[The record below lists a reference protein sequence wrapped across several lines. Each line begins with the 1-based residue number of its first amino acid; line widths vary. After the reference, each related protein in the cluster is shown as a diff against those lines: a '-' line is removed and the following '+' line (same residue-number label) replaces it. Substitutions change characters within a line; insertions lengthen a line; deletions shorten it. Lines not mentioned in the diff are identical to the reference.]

1 MNLSVVK
8 LTKSSLTLRVASS
21 SEDFTQEEWASW
33 DAHLQSNPSAYLDSR
48 SIKAALNIV
57 QRQLQAV
64 MWVDEDGVTV
74 GIASIEDSRAL
85 SSSRGRFLKGD
96 KPIFK
101 LAQRYLYRGDGIF
114 KFPVRVMGTVL
125 SSGDHAFRF
134 TPDFPQALLF
144 DAIHTALSLLSSDGT
159 PPPKSTLVKDHYA
172 TVPWPT
178 KIAGSSLW
186 HKSWIDL
193 EFDPV
198 MEVDLK
204 AEWKT
209 FEDYSAAL
217 RKKSRTKIRRILRGS
232 EELELKNLSLEEVE
246 KSANELY
253 DLYCQVYDRA
263 GFKLGMLYPEDLIEL
278 KRNWGEDFPV
288 IAYYLDGELVGFQCG
303 ILTPDVTEA
312 FFVGFSVEENK
323 LHFMYQRMLIEF
335 IIQALGKGSKRIA
348 LGRTALDIKSSLG
361 ACPKR
366 LVCHMKIDRPLVH
379 SLTRAIA
386 LASSPKIPSLK
397 RAWDD
402 DRVSIFAGDN

>member
-1 MNLSVVK
+1 
-8 LTKSSLTLRVASS
+8 LTNHSLTLKVAISS
-21 SEDFTQEEWASW
+21 DDFTTEEWAQW
-33 DAHLQSNPSAYLDSR
+33 DSCLESNPSAYLDSR
-48 SIKAALNIV
+48 SIKAALNIPH
-57 QRQLQAV
+57 RKLQAV
-64 MWVDEDGVTV
+64 RWINYNGSTV
-74 GIASIEDSRAL
+74 GIAQIEDSSAL
-85 SSSRGRFLKGD
+85 SSSRGRFLKAD

-101 LAQRYLYRGDGIF
+101 LAQQYLYRGDGMF

-125 SSGDHAFRF
+125 SSGDHAYRF
-134 TPDFPQALLF
+134 TPEFPQSELF
-144 DAIHTALSLLSSDGT
+144 EAIHNALSIPCSDGT
-159 PPPKSTLVKDHYA
+159 SPPKSSLVKDHYS
-172 TVPWPT
+172 TVPWPE
-178 KIAGSSLW
+178 KLAGSSLW

-204 AEWKT
+204 NEWKT
-209 FEDYSAAL
+209 FEEYSSAL
-217 RKKSRTKIRRILRGS
+217 RKKPRTKIRRILRGS
-232 EELELKNLSLEEVE
+232 EELELKNMSLAEVE
-246 KSANELY
+246 KHAQELY

-278 KRNWGEDFPV
+278 KRYWGNDFPV
-288 IAYYLDGELVGFQCG
+288 VAYYLDEDLVGFQCG
-303 ILTPDVTEA
+303 ILTPEVTEA

-323 LHFMYQRMLIEF
+323 LHFIYQRMLLEF
-335 IIQALGKGSKRIA
+335 IKQAIKKGSKRIA

-366 LVCHMKIDRPLVH
+366 LICHMKVDRPLVH
-379 SLTRAIA
+379 TLTRAIA